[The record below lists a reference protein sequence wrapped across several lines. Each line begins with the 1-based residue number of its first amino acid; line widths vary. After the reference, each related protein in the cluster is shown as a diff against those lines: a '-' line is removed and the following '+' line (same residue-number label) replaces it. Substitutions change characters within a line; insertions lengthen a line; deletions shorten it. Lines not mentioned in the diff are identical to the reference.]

1 MVHEPS
7 LGADILVG
15 EKAKTNAAD
24 IFSSGRFREF
34 LDDLRKEYDY
44 IIIYTSP
51 VNIVP
56 DARIIGQSV
65 DAVIYTVAWD
75 RTTHRQVQD
84 GLKAST

>member
-24 IFSSGRFREF
+24 IFSSERFREF
-34 LDDLRKEYDY
+34 LDDLRQEYDY
-44 IIIYTSP
+44 IIIDIPP
-51 VNIVP
+51 VNLVP
-56 DARIIGQSV
+56 DVRVVGQSV
-65 DAVIYTVAWD
+65 DAVIYSVAWD
-75 RTTHRQVQD
+75 LTMHRQVQD